1 MRQILPQKNSFLKT
15 QAFFH
20 KTKYFFSKNK
30 IQENIPQ
37 IYATWAKT
45 KKDIKE
51 VQKLRYKVFA
61 KEMGAKIP
69 GRIDKDIY
77 DDFCEHLIIRD
88 AFNGKV
94 VGTYR
99 VLTQEN
105 KRKIGRFYTESE
117 FKLNKLITDNESVVE
132 LGRAC
137 VHKDYRNGAV
147 IISLWSELGK
157 FMKANN
163 YEKMIG
169 CSSISLLDGGQ
180 YASDVYNYLSIQ
192 NKINYNYGIE
202 PKRSFDVL
210 KYSKKQNVQLPSL
223 LKGYIRIGAEVCGN
237 PAYDENFRT
246 ADFFTLFDI
255 NKINEKYAKRFLK

>member
-1 MRQILPQKNSFLKT
+1 MSQILPQKNSFSKT
-15 QAFFH
+15 QAFFY

-30 IQENIPQ
+30 IQKNIPQ
-37 IYATWAKT
+37 IYASWAKT

-51 VQKLRYKVFA
+51 LQKLRYKVFA

-117 FKLNKLITDNESVVE
+117 FKLNKSISDNESVVE

-157 FMKANN
+157 FMKANH

-180 YASDVYNYLSIQ
+180 YASDVYNYLSKQ

-202 PKRSFDVL
+202 PKKSFDVL

-223 LKGYIRIGAEVCGN
+223 LKGYMRIGAEVCGN